1 MRFRTGFCLALS
13 AVVLLHCGSDTAAPP
28 AANKKVGADGGPAVD
43 LPPPPPEPENCD
55 GTKLPTA
62 TPCTIHEAYGVFVSA
77 KGSDEGDG
85 TRAHPLQHIST
96 AIAGAAASGRRVY
109 ACAETYDEV
118 LTLGDGISVF
128 GYFECQGEWKVGG
141 ARAVVAPK
149 TGDVAAVAK
158 GIAKPTRIEAL
169 EIRGRDATEPSQS
182 SIGLKAE
189 DAGGLSF
196 VNTRIAAGKG
206 MKGKD
211 GAAPIQLV
219 QTGNIDGKASV
230 ATADCTLAPDLFT
243 CDAQHRLPPAG
254 GASRCVGAA
263 GMDGGPGGSGGH
275 SGRYSYRTRQAG
287 DPFGVCLTPEKSPP
301 RQCYL
306 LDVGD
311 TVTNGGNQPA
321 TAQTAAGAIV
331 ASTSA
336 VAGLPGSD
344 GVDGATGVWK
354 LTSDGF
360 VPGDGTDGSSGTP
373 GQGGGGGAGEAME
386 YPGAPI
392 SFWGG
397 NGAGGG
403 AGGCPGLAGKSG
415 TGGGASIAVL
425 ATRSAMRF
433 DAKSEVVAGAGGT
446 GGAGHAASAY
456 TLGGAP
462 GVAPSQMP
470 AYTRGAPGGRGGE
483 GGVSGHG
490 ASGPSIGIAWK
501 DAKPTF
507 EKAPT
512 VAEPAPG
519 QPADGRLP
527 AAPDGIAV
535 PVYAL

>member
-55 GTKLPTA
+55 GTQLPSA
-62 TPCTIHEAYGVFVSA
+62 NPCTIHEAYGVFVSA

-128 GYFECQGEWKVGG
+128 GYFDCQGEWKVGG

-149 TGDVAAVAK
+149 TGDVAALAK

-196 VNTRIAAGKG
+196 VNARIAAGKG

-219 QTGNIDGKASV
+219 QTGNIKGNSGTYAAACANSG
-230 ATADCTLAPDLFT
+230 DLFG
-243 CDAQHRLPPAG
+243 CDAARQLPTAG
-254 GASRCVGAA
+254 GTSKCSGAA
-263 GMDGGPGGSGGH
+263 GFDGGPGGAGGH
-275 SGRYSYRTRQAG
+275 SGKHLLRGRQAG
-287 DPFGVCLTPEKSPP
+287 ESLFSCVGLNGAAAI
-301 RQCYL
+301 CYFL
-306 LDVGD
+306 EPGES
-311 TVTNGGNQPA
+311 VTDGGNQPGSTQ
-321 TAQTAAGAIV
+321 TARGGTGVVMASAGAAGANGADGTNGV
-331 ASTSA
+331 WSLSA
-336 VAGLPGSD
+336 EGFKAG
-344 GVDGATGVWK
+344 DGA
-354 LTSDGF
+354 
-360 VPGDGTDGSSGTP
+360 SGTHGAP
-373 GQGGGGGAGEAME
+373 GQGGGGGGGERLHENNQGGTTYM
-386 YPGAPI
+386 
-392 SFWGG
+392 WGG
-397 NGAGGG
+397 TGAGGG
-403 AGGCPGLAGKSG
+403 AGGCPGLAGEAG
-415 TGGGASIAVL
+415 AGGGASIAVL
-425 ATRSAMRF
+425 AFRSAMRF
-433 DAKSEVVAGAGGT
+433 DAKSEIVAGAAGR
-446 GGAGHAASAY
+446 GGAGHAPSVS
-456 TLGGAP
+456 TNGGEAGLVP
-462 GVAPSQMP
+462 NTNP
-470 AYTRGAPGGRGGE
+470 ATTRGAPGGRGGE

-507 EKAPT
+507 EKTPT

-527 AAPDGIAV
+527 ASPAGVAV
-535 PVYAL
+535 PVYAM

>member
-55 GTKLPTA
+55 GTQLPSA
-62 TPCTIHEAYGVFVSA
+62 NPCTIHEAYGVFVSA
-77 KGSDEGDG
+77 KGSDAGDG
-85 TRAHPLQHIST
+85 TRARPLQHIST

-128 GYFECQGEWKVGG
+128 GYFDCQGEWKVGG

-149 TGDVAAVAK
+149 TGDVAALAK

-196 VNTRIAAGKG
+196 VNARIAAGKA
-206 MKGKD
+206 MKGQD

-219 QTGNIDGKASV
+219 QTGSIDGKSGTFSV
-230 ATADCTLAPDLFT
+230 NCLGMSDLFA
-243 CDAQHRLPPAG
+243 CDALRRLPVAG
-254 GASRCVGAA
+254 GTSKCSGAP
-263 GMDGGPGGSGGH
+263 GLDGGPGGAGGH
-275 SGRYSYRTRQAG
+275 SGKYQLRGRQAG
-287 DPFGVCLTPEKSPP
+287 EGLFSCVGLDGAAPICYFLEPGESVSDGGDQPGSALTARGGTGVVL
-301 RQCYL
+301 
-306 LDVGD
+306 
-311 TVTNGGNQPA
+311 A
-321 TAQTAAGAIV
+321 AAGA
-331 ASTSA
+331 
-336 VAGLPGSD
+336 AGANGA
-344 GVDGATGVWK
+344 DGANGSWS
-354 LTSDGF
+354 LTPAGF
-360 VPGDGTDGSSGTP
+360 VAGDGTVGGNGAP
-373 GQGGGGGAGEAME
+373 GQGGGGGGGQHLHDNAFGETKYM
-386 YPGAPI
+386 
-392 SFWGG
+392 WGG
-397 NGAGGG
+397 TGAGGG
-403 AGGCPGLAGKSG
+403 AGGCPGLAGGAG

-425 ATRSAMRF
+425 ALRSAMRF
-433 DAKSEVVAGAGGT
+433 DAKSEIVAGTGGR
-446 GGAGHAASAY
+446 GGAGHLGSAS
-456 TLGGAP
+456 TPGGIP
-462 GVAPSQMP
+462 GGSPFSNP
-470 AYTRGAPGGRGGE
+470 ETTHGAPGGRGGE

-507 EKAPT
+507 EKTPS

-527 AAPDGIAV
+527 AAPQGIAV
-535 PVYAL
+535 PVYAM

>member
-55 GTKLPTA
+55 GTQLPSA
-62 TPCTIHEAYGVFVSA
+62 NPCTIHEAYGVFVSA
-77 KGSDEGDG
+77 KGSDAGDG
-85 TRAHPLQHIST
+85 TRARPLQHIST

-128 GYFECQGEWKVGG
+128 GYFDCQGEWKVGG

-149 TGDVAAVAK
+149 TGDVAALAK

-196 VNTRIAAGKG
+196 VNARIAAGKG

-219 QTGNIDGKASV
+219 QTGSIDGKASV
-230 ATADCTLAPDLFT
+230 GAANCAVSADQVT
-243 CDAQHRLPPAG
+243 CEAVRRSSPAG
-254 GASRCVGAA
+254 GTSRCVGAA
-263 GMDGGPGGSGGH
+263 GMDGGAGGAGGH
-275 SGRYSYRTRQAG
+275 SGRFSYRTRQAG
-287 DPFGVCLTPEKSPP
+287 DPFGICLTPAGSPP

-306 LDVGD
+306 LDIGD
-311 TVTNGGNQPA
+311 TVTSGGSQPA
-321 TAQTAAGAIV
+321 TAQTAAGGLAQATPAAAGTPG
-331 ASTSA
+331 ASGA
-336 VAGLPGSD
+336 DGS
-344 GVDGATGVWK
+344 VGVWK
-354 LTSDGF
+354 LTSEGF
-360 VPGDGTDGSSGTP
+360 LPGDGTDGTSGAP
-373 GQGGGGGAGEAME
+373 GQGGGGGAGEALD
-386 YPGAPI
+386 YPGTSVAY
-392 SFWGG
+392 WGG
-397 NGAGGG
+397 TGSGGG
-403 AGGCPGLAGKSG
+403 AGGCPGLAGKAG
-415 TGGGASIAVL
+415 TGGGASIAVI
-425 ATRSAMRF
+425 AVRSPMRF
-433 DAKSEVVAGAGGT
+433 DAKSEIVASAGGK
-446 GGAGHAASAY
+446 GGAGRAPSAATA
-456 TLGGAP
+456 GGAP
-462 GVAPSQMP
+462 GAWPASMP
-470 AYTRGAPGGRGGE
+470 VECRGAAGGAGGE

-507 EKAPT
+507 EKTPS

-527 AAPDGIAV
+527 AAPQGIAV
-535 PVYAL
+535 PVYAM